1 VRLDPSRN
9 LICTRVWPL
18 NPGVTRNKL
27 LDATDADIVSVFTYD
42 TSNEALVHKLGWGR
56 PKTVPDFFEILTK
69 FAD

>member
-1 VRLDPSRN
+1 
-9 LICTRVWPL
+9 
-18 NPGVTRNKL
+18 VTRNKL